1 MYKLVYYYKKKEN
14 AEDLMKGF
22 THMDDSIPFRLRK
35 NALHYL
41 WEIVQDT
48 YRSGGY
54 STEERKGS
62 LYCYKSEKTDDGNRR
77 IIEILI
83 KVEKE

>member
-1 MYKLVYYYKKKEN
+1 MYKLVYYYKKTESEKDIIKN
-14 AEDLMKGF
+14 F
-22 THMDDSIPFRLRK
+22 THMDDSVPFRLRK

-41 WEIVQDT
+41 WEIVQNV
-48 YRSGGY
+48 YRTSGY

-62 LYCYKSEKTDDGNRR
+62 LYCYKSEKTDNGNRR
-77 IIEILI
+77 IIEILV